1 MLKASPPA
9 LGEVNMPKLTWSEAL
24 DHREAFSKEAYAELV
39 ASSRGPDFYFHAS
52 LGNDC
57 NDGDEEDGLTY
68 VWIVPI
74 DVDFSQ
80 GLPSDSPDLS
90 HILPEYLLRSMEFLW
105 ACEEPLE
112 QVHRDMLARGFVE
125 SEAFSKNFIP
135 DEP

>member
-1 MLKASPPA
+1 
-9 LGEVNMPKLTWSEAL
+9 MPKLTWSEAL
-24 DHREAFSKEAYAELV
+24 DRREAFSKEAYAALV
-39 ASSRGPDFYFHAS
+39 AGSKGPDFYFHAS

-74 DVDFSQ
+74 DVDFSD

-90 HILPEYLLRSMEFLW
+90 HILPDYLHRSMEFLW

-112 QVHRDMLARGFVE
+112 QVIQDLLTRGFVE
-125 SEAFSKNFIP
+125 NAVFSANFTP
-135 DEP
+135 NA